1 MGFIRIAGLVSDS
14 VVDGPGIRYAIF
26 TQGCDHGC
34 KGCHNPQTHDF
45 NEGTDVNI
53 DKLINQIVKNPIL
66 SGVTLTGGDPFYQID
81 ASLELAYKL
90 KSFGINI
97 IAYTGYTYEEL
108 LEMKEDNPNLDRLL
122 HNIDVLIDGPFIEE
136 EKDLSLRFRGSKN
149 QRVIDVQ
156 NSIKKHHIE
165 LLNW

>member
-45 NEGTDVNI
+45 NEGIDVNI

-97 IAYTGYTYEEL
+97 ISF
-108 LEMKEDNPNLDRLL
+108 N
-122 HNIDVLIDGPFIEE
+122 
-136 EKDLSLRFRGSKN
+136 
-149 QRVIDVQ
+149 
-156 NSIKKHHIE
+156 
-165 LLNW
+165 

>member
-156 NSIKKHHIE
+156 NSIKNHHIE

>member
-122 HNIDVLIDGPFIEE
+122 HNIDVLIDGPFIEK